1 MSAARRFLTRWLA
14 LSRKE
19 VIHIVR
25 DVQVVYMALGM
36 PVVLLI
42 LFGYAVSF
50 DLERLPVGVVDQDGT
65 PASRHLVEAMTAGD
79 AFEVRERL
87 SDASELESRFRQG
100 KLKAGL
106 VIPEG
111 YGRKLARGTV
121 SESQIL
127 LDGADGTTAGIALGY
142 AMGMSQAE
150 SRRMLES
157 SGLAPE
163 LAIQDRVRL
172 RFNPGMK
179 SAWFIVPGLI
189 AMILSIMAVMLTALT
204 VAREWERGSMEQL
217 FSTPVGRLEVIL
229 GKLAPYVVLGMVQVL
244 LVVTMG
250 TVLFGVPVRGSLW
263 LLFGAA
269 LLFLV
274 GMLGQGLF
282 ISVATRNQ
290 QVATQIGFVT
300 SMLPTLLL
308 SGFMFPVANMPVPL
322 QVLSAVIPSRYF
334 IVVLRGV
341 LLKGNGVD
349 VLWPELMALGVF
361 ALVMIGLSSARFKR
375 RLD

>member
-1 MSAARRFLTRWLA
+1 
-14 LSRKE
+14 
-19 VIHIVR
+19 
-25 DVQVVYMALGM
+25 
-36 PVVLLI
+36 
-42 LFGYAVSF
+42 
-50 DLERLPVGVVDQDGT
+50 
-65 PASRHLVEAMTAGD
+65 
-79 AFEVRERL
+79 
-87 SDASELESRFRQG
+87 
-100 KLKAGL
+100 
-106 VIPEG
+106 
-111 YGRKLARGTV
+111 
-121 SESQIL
+121 
-127 LDGADGTTAGIALGY
+127 
-142 AMGMSQAE
+142 
-150 SRRMLES
+150 
-157 SGLAPE
+157 
-163 LAIQDRVRL
+163 
-172 RFNPGMK
+172 
-179 SAWFIVPGLI
+179 
-189 AMILSIMAVMLTALT
+189 
-204 VAREWERGSMEQL
+204 MEQL

-349 VLWPELMALGVF
+349 VLWPELMALAVF